1 MYDRPELAEPL
12 NVNVNQFNGVNGALA
27 FIVIS
32 KCVPP
37 TTTQTLKMLTSV
49 SSASHPNSKG

>member
-1 MYDRPELAEPL
+1 MTWRSISDRPESAEPL

-32 KCVPP
+32 KCVPQSP
-37 TTTQTLKMLTSV
+37 TQTL
-49 SSASHPNSKG
+49 